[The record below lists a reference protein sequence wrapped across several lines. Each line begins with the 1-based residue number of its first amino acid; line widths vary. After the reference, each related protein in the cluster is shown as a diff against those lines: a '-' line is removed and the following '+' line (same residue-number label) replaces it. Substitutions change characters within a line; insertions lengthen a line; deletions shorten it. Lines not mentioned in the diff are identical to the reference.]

1 MHAKARACERKV
13 GGQELNSS
21 VGQEKTSARVAKPT
35 IVPTPQMPN
44 QRRARAYVIILLL
57 PIVVMTLFHAGLI
70 LFAMQAESIP
80 SERVELVEVASQ
92 QGVHEYSTV
101 LADRLRGRHFAFIL
115 DRSVCQGGVFV
126 NEGKLL
132 GLDADDVFA
141 FDRAN
146 RVRVEGCVERT
157 PEPLQLWAHPK
168 VFVEE
173 ARVVW
178 SAKRGEL
185 RLEVRLRNTLANS
198 ASVSLGAREFP
209 GWGESFF
216 LGPETSQ
223 TRSFVLRLKKYQPEV
238 RLEMEKYAEAV
249 EGAYRHIR
257 KFVVTRMQE

>member
-1 MHAKARACERKV
+1 
-13 GGQELNSS
+13 
-21 VGQEKTSARVAKPT
+21 
-35 IVPTPQMPN
+35 
-44 QRRARAYVIILLL
+44 
-57 PIVVMTLFHAGLI
+57 MTLFHAGLI
-70 LFAMQAESIP
+70 LFSLQGERIE
-80 SERVELVEVASQ
+80 SERVELVEK
-92 QGVHEYSTV
+92 GVLPGAHEYSVV
-101 LADRLRGRHFAFIL
+101 LPDRLRGRHFAFIL

-141 FDRAN
+141 FDRGN
-146 RVRVEGCVERT
+146 RIRVEGCVERT
-157 PEPLQLWAHPK
+157 PEPLQLWAHPR

-173 ARVVW
+173 ARAIW

-209 GWGESFF
+209 EWGESFF

-223 TRSFVLRLKKYQPEV
+223 TRSFVLRLKKYKPEM

-257 KFVVTRMQE
+257 KLFVTRLQE